1 MMYKYDY
8 LVFIG
13 RFQPFHIGH
22 QEVIEKALQESKRV
36 IVLVGSAGKPRSS
49 KNPWTFQE
57 RADMILKSTA
67 VGRDVDRITVI
78 PLYDKSYNDS
88 AWVAQV
94 QSLVETAVRMD
105 DVIRPRI
112 GIIGHIKDESSYYL
126 KMFPQWDLVEHDM
139 NEVVHATDLRAIL
152 FEGKSLRYLQG
163 LLPAPV
169 FSVVESFTSTPTY
182 DYLKQEH
189 DYIKGYRRAWEAAP
203 YPPTF
208 VTTDAIVV
216 QSGHI
221 LLIQRK
227 AAPGKGLW
235 ALPGGFLE
243 MKERIVDGII
253 RELYEET
260 KLKVPKPVLRGSI
273 VKREVFDDPGRSERG
288 RIITHAALIQLP
300 PGELPAV
307 KGSDDARKA
316 KWVPIAELREDNMF
330 EDHYAIIQVMLGLS

>member
-1 MMYKYDY
+1 MKYDY

-22 QEVIEKALQESKRV
+22 QAVIEKALETATQV
-36 IVLVGSAGKPRSS
+36 VVLVGSAGKPRSA

-57 RADMILKSTA
+57 RAEMILKSTA
-67 VGRDVDRITVI
+67 VGADYHRVNVI
-78 PLYDKSYNDS
+78 PLYDKTYNDS
-88 AWVAQV
+88 AWAAQV
-94 QSLVETAVRMD
+94 QSLIETVVRQNPSCPN
-105 DVIRPRI
+105 PRI
-112 GIIGHIKDESSYYL
+112 GIIGHIKDDSSYYH

-139 NEVVHATDLRAIL
+139 NEVVHATDIRSTL
-152 FEGKSLRYLQG
+152 FGGKSLRFLDG
-163 LLPAPV
+163 ILPRPV
-169 FSVVESFTSTPTY
+169 QEVVSQFVSTPTY
-182 DYLKQEH
+182 DYLKQEY
-189 DYIKGYRRAWEAAP
+189 DYIKAYRRSWEAAP

-208 VTTDAIVV
+208 VTTDALVV

-235 ALPGGFLE
+235 ALPGGFLNQN
-243 MKERIVDGII
+243 ERIIDGIL
-253 RELYEET
+253 RELHEET
-260 KLKVPKPVLRGSI
+260 RLKVPKPVLRGSI
-273 VKREVFDDPGRSERG
+273 TKREVFDDPGRSERG

-330 EDHYAIIQVMLGLS
+330 EDHYAIIQYMLGM

>member
-1 MMYKYDY
+1 MKYDY

-22 QEVIEKALQESKRV
+22 QAVIEKALQIANRV

-57 RADMILKSTA
+57 RAEMILKTTSNGVLGERIA
-67 VGRDVDRITVI
+67 VV

-94 QSLVETAVRMD
+94 QSIVETVVRAD
-105 DVIRPRI
+105 GFTATPNI
-112 GIIGHIKDESSYYL
+112 GIIGHVKDESSYYL
-126 KMFPQWDLVEHDM
+126 KMFPQWGLVEHDM
-139 NEVVHATDLRAIL
+139 NEVVHATDLRSIL
-152 FEGKSLRYLQG
+152 FDGKSLRYLQG

-169 FSVVESFTSTPTY
+169 FDSVEEFTKTPTY
-182 DYLKQEH
+182 DHLKQEH
-189 DYIKGYRRAWEAAP
+189 DYIKGYRRAWESAP

-208 VTTDAIVV
+208 ITTDAIVV

-235 ALPGGFLE
+235 ALPGGFLDQ
-243 MKERIVDGII
+243 KERIVDGII

-260 KLKVPKPVLRGSI
+260 RLKVPKPVLRGSI
-273 VKREVFDDPGRSERG
+273 TKREVFDDPGRSERG
-288 RIITHAALIQLP
+288 RIVTHAALIELP
-300 PGELPAV
+300 PGELPQV
-307 KGSDDARKA
+307 KGADDARRA
-316 KWVPIAELREDNMF
+316 KWVPISDLREDNMF
-330 EDHYAIIQVMLGLS
+330 EDHYAIIQAMLGLT